1 MSIRKLYQTIAHP
14 TTYTAL
20 LKAGGTYNCLLTEYK
35 SRINNDQLRV
45 SMIDK
50 TTYYNDLYKQ
60 IYTYFDAIIKNR
72 PINIHTKISQNDIN
86 CLINHNNGCMF
97 CEEIYEFLKIHG
109 FPNIQLINYTYSYDC
124 FFRFNNK

>member
-35 SRINNDQLRV
+35 LRINNDQLRV

-50 TTYYNDLYKQ
+50 TTYYCDLYKQ
-60 IYTYFDAIIKNR
+60 IYKHFDAIIKKQ
-72 PINIHTKISQNDIN
+72 PINIHTRISQNDIS
-86 CLINHNNGCMF
+86 CLINQNNGCMF
-97 CEEIYEFLKIHG
+97 CEEIYDFLKNHG
-109 FPNIQLINYTYSYDC
+109 FPNIQLINYSSSSEC
-124 FFRFNNK
+124 IFRFNNK